1 MSTITRNPGPGIG
14 VAAGARVI
22 FKNSGLD
29 ALDNSLAR
37 ANSWKCGEF
46 SLLRTSAN

>member
-37 ANSWKCGEF
+37 Q
-46 SLLRTSAN
+46 